1 MGSRTLA
8 VVGDG
13 RVGFYLVAND
23 SGESP
28 RKLQAG
34 ADAPS
39 GDGNGEMRLAG
50 PCVEN
55 NLCMVVSKD

>member
-13 RVGFYLVAND
+13 RVGFYLVTND

-28 RKLQAG
+28 RKLLRAE
-34 ADAPS
+34 ALLKCA
-39 GDGNGEMRLAG
+39 N
-50 PCVEN
+50 
-55 NLCMVVSKD
+55 